1 MTIPKKDHNHW
12 HILTSKEVFQDL
24 QSSKEGLNSQ
34 NAQERLQ
41 RDGENKIGGEGSF
54 QWRKVLFDKINSI
67 LIYILIGASF
77 IALLSNEVIEFVI
90 IFLIIIV
97 TVVIGFLQEYRADK
111 TVNALNKLSA
121 KEVTVIRDNKKQQI
135 PAQELVVGD
144 IVTIKRG
151 DIIPADLRLLEVS
164 GLEINESIITGES
177 INRIKTTHHLTQEHI
192 SLGDMSNFAFSST
205 HVVAGTGLGVV
216 VEVGHN
222 TQIGRISSSIEQMGT
237 SKSPI
242 QKKIDK
248 MSQRLSYIVLSVC
261 AILFII
267 LLAQGNPLYYSLLLV
282 SALAIAGIP
291 ESFPLVLSLALSNGI
306 KKMSQENAIVKDITS
321 VETLGNTTVI
331 CTDKTGTLTQ
341 NLMRVVEVALPN
353 LVRYEMKGNNYEP
366 FNMFNTYNKN
376 NELVEIEKKDVRVNE
391 EFAKALVLC
400 NEAELELID
409 EKEWKLYG
417 EPTEGA
423 LLAFAKSLDHDEY
436 VLREDFKRVHIKP
449 FDPKN
454 KYMIS
459 VHKDIDHPTSLY
471 YYMKGAGEI
480 VCSKAEFVRVGNS
493 VKKITPQIRKEL
505 EAQVEELNS
514 KGLRVI
520 GVATKVISNIHD
532 HNNHISKKSFKNE
545 MEHAFVFEG
554 FLGIEDPIRPEVFG
568 AVEECHNAGIKIV
581 MITGD
586 HKLIAQRIGE
596 KLHLFNKEENHKIL
610 EGYELDNLSDD
621 DLDLI
626 IEDVRIFART
636 SPEHKLR
643 IIESFQRKGHVV
655 AMTGDGV
662 NDAPALKKAD
672 IGVAMGQNGTEVAR
686 EASNMV
692 LADDNFAT
700 IVKAVK
706 QGRTIYNNIR
716 RFIFYLLTGNFT
728 EVAIIIIAILIGLPL
743 PLTALMILF
752 INLVTSSIPAMA
764 LSIEPTQDKVMR
776 QLPRSPQER
785 LFSSY
790 LITKIAVLVPFILL
804 GVLGLYA
811 WELYVVG
818 TELEKAMTIA
828 FASIIMFKIFHSFNA
843 RRLHTTLFDRGFFE
857 NKSIFAAVIV
867 SFLLLLATIYT
878 TLGQEI
884 FQTVPLVMM
893 DWVIITIIASSIII
907 FSELIKLSILAEV
920 KEQNSLQGKNLRIE

>member
-1 MTIPKKDHNHW
+1 MEKSHTDHNHW
-12 HILTSKEVFQDL
+12 HILTSKETFDKIN
-24 QSSKEGLNSQ
+24 SSKEGLSSDD
-34 NAQERLQ
+34 AQKRLEQ
-41 RDGENKIGGEGSF
+41 FGENKIGGDSSF
-54 QWRKVLFDKINSI
+54 KWQSVLFEKINSI
-67 LIYILIGASF
+67 LIYILIGASV
-77 IALLSNEVIEFVI
+77 IALLSNETIEFII

-97 TVVIGFLQEYRADK
+97 TVLIGFFQEYRADK
-111 TVNALNKLSA
+111 TVNALNNLTA
-121 KEVTVIRDNKKQQI
+121 KSVVVLRDGKKQEI
-135 PAQELVVGD
+135 SSKELVQGD
-144 IVTIKRG
+144 IVYVKRG
-151 DIIPADLRLLEVS
+151 DIIPADLRLIEVS
-164 GLEINESIITGES
+164 GLEINESVITGES
-177 INRIKTTHHLTQEHI
+177 VNRIKTTHHLTQEHL
-192 SLGDMSNFAFSST
+192 SLGDMSNIAFSST
-205 HVVAGTGLGVV
+205 HVSAGTGVGVV
-216 VEVGHN
+216 VETGHT
-222 TQIGRISSSIEQMGT
+222 TQIGRISASIEHMG
-237 SKSPI
+237 SKKSPI

-248 MSQRLSYIVLSVC
+248 MSQRISYIVLSVC
-261 AILFII
+261 VLLFII

-291 ESFPLVLSLALSNGI
+291 ESFPLVLSMALSNGI

-341 NLMRVVEVALPN
+341 NLMRVVEVVLPSKT
-353 LVRYEMKGNNYEP
+353 VYEMEGNNYDP
-366 FNMFNTYNKN
+366 FNTFKTYNSK
-376 NELVEIEKKDVRVNE
+376 NELIEIDKKKVEIHN

-400 NEAELELID
+400 NEAELELVD

-423 LLAFAKSLDHDEY
+423 LLTFAKSLDHDEF
-436 VLREDFKRVHIKP
+436 VIREDFERVFVKP
-449 FDPKN
+449 FDPKH
-454 KYMIS
+454 KFMIS
-459 VHKDIDHPTSLY
+459 VHKDIDHPTNLY

-480 VCSKAEFVRVGNS
+480 VCTKAEFVRVGS
-493 VKKITPQIRKEL
+493 SIKKITPQIRKEL
-505 EAQVEELNS
+505 EDQVQSLNS

-520 GVATKVISNIHD
+520 GVATKKVHEVL
-532 HNNHISKKSFKNE
+532 NHTEHVTKKSFQNKLE
-545 MEHAFVFEG
+545 QAFVFEG
-554 FLGIEDPIRPEVFG
+554 FLGIEDPIRPEVFT
-568 AVEECHNAGIKIV
+568 AVEDCHNAGVKVV

-596 KLHLFNKEENHKIL
+596 KLHMFNEEEHKII
-610 EGYELDNLSDD
+610 EGYELDNMSDD
-621 DLDLI
+621 DLDII

-716 RFIFYLLTGNFT
+716 RFVFYLLTGNFT
-728 EVAIIIIAILIGLPL
+728 EVAIIVIAILIGLPL

-764 LSIEPTQDKVMR
+764 LSIEPSQNRVMR

-811 WELYVVG
+811 WELHIAG
-818 TELEKAMTIA
+818 TGLEKAMTIA

-843 RRLHTTLFDRGFFE
+843 RRLHTTIFDRGFFE
-857 NKSIFAAVIV
+857 NKYIFGSIIV
-867 SFLLLLATIYT
+867 SFLLLLGTIYT
-878 TLGQEI
+878 SIGQEI
-884 FQTVPLVMM
+884 FQTVPLAMM
-893 DWVIITIIASSIII
+893 DWVLITIIASSIII
-907 FSELIKLSILAEV
+907 FSELIKLSIIAEV
-920 KEQNSLQGKNLRIE
+920 KEQNALQGTHLKVE

>member
-1 MTIPKKDHNHW
+1 MDVPKKDHNHW
-12 HILTSKEVFQDL
+12 HILTSKETFRDL
-24 QSSKEGLNSQ
+24 NSSKEGLSSKE
-34 NAQERLQ
+34 AQIRLQ
-41 RDGENKIGGEGSF
+41 RDGENKIGGNSNF
-54 QWRKVLFDKINSI
+54 HWQKVLFDKINSI

-77 IALLSNEVIEFVI
+77 IALISGEVIEFIV
-90 IFLIIIV
+90 IFLIIVV
-97 TVVIGFLQEYRADK
+97 TVITGFFQEYRADK

-121 KEVTVIRDNKKQQI
+121 KEVVVIRDGKKHQI
-135 PAQELVVGD
+135 PAQHLVVGD

-151 DIIPADLRLLEVS
+151 DIIPADLRLIEVS

-177 INRIKTTHHLTQEHI
+177 VNRIKTTHHLTQEHV
-192 SLGDMSNFAFSST
+192 SLGDMSNIAFSST
-205 HVVAGTGLGVV
+205 HVVAGTGTGIV
-216 VEVGHN
+216 VEIGHN
-222 TQIGRISSSIEQMGT
+222 TQIGRISSSIEQI
-237 SKSPI
+237 SSQKSPI

-248 MSQRLSYIVLSVC
+248 MSERISYIILSVC
-261 AILFII
+261 SILFVI
-267 LLAQGNPLYYSLLLV
+267 LLVQGYPLYAALLLV

-353 LVRYEMKGNNYEP
+353 STKYEMRGNNYEP

-376 NELVEIEKKDVRVNE
+376 NELIEIDKKDVLINE
-391 EFAKALVLC
+391 EFAKGLILC
-400 NEAELELID
+400 NEAEIELIN

-423 LLAFAKSLDHDEY
+423 LLTFAKSLDHDEY
-436 VLREDFKRVHIKP
+436 VLREDFKQVYVKP

-480 VCSKAEFVRVGNS
+480 VSTKAEFVRIGNS
-493 VKKITPQIRKEL
+493 VKKITPQIKKEL
-505 EAQVEELNS
+505 ELQVQELNS

-520 GVATKVISNIHD
+520 GVATKKVSNIHD
-532 HNNHISKKSFKNE
+532 HSNHISKKSFESE

-596 KLHLFNKEENHKIL
+596 KLHLFNKEKNHKIV

-621 DLDLI
+621 DLDAI

-643 IIESFQRKGHVV
+643 IIESFQRKGHIV

-672 IGVAMGQNGTEVAR
+672 IGVAMCQNGTEVAR

-728 EVAIIIIAILIGLPL
+728 EVTIIIIAILIGLPL

-776 QLPRSPQER
+776 QLPRSPNER

-790 LITKIAVLVPFILL
+790 LMTKIGVLIPFILI
-804 GVLGLYA
+804 GVLSLYA
-811 WELYVVG
+811 WELYIVG
-818 TELEKAMTIA
+818 STVEKAMTVA
-828 FASIIMFKIFHSFNA
+828 FASIIMFKLFHSFNA
-843 RRLHTTLFDRGFFE
+843 RRLHTTLFDRGFFD
-857 NKSIFAAVIV
+857 NKSLFGAIIITFI
-867 SFLLLLATIYT
+867 LLLMTIYT

-884 FQTVPLVMM
+884 FNTVPLALM
-893 DWVIITIIASSIII
+893 DWMLISVIALSIIV
-907 FSELIKLSILAEV
+907 FSELIKLSIQAEV
-920 KEQNSLQGKNLRIE
+920 KEQNSLQGTNLKVE